1 MIEFLELVVLGFL
14 AAVLGVSL
22 PGLLNMTAVKISKS
36 EGKKSAYTYIAGAS
50 VTIAVQT
57 YLALFCARII
67 DSNPFVSTIL
77 KEIGVGIFAVL
88 TIYFLFFAKRRE
100 KKKKIKKEDTK
111 ANENKFIY
119 GMFLAALNVFP
130 IPFYVVLSMTLA
142 SYDLPIFTSP
152 YTSAFTL
159 GVVVGSALMFYCYV
173 KFFKK
178 PSREDSFLLNNINYC
193 IGAVTGLVTVITLY
207 NMFA

>member
-50 VTIAVQT
+50 VTIAIQT

-88 TIYFLFFAKRRE
+88 TIYFFFCEAKRE
-100 KKKKIKKEDTK
+100 KRK
-111 ANENKFIY
+111 
-119 GMFLAALNVFP
+119 
-130 IPFYVVLSMTLA
+130 
-142 SYDLPIFTSP
+142 
-152 YTSAFTL
+152 
-159 GVVVGSALMFYCYV
+159 
-173 KFFKK
+173 
-178 PSREDSFLLNNINYC
+178 
-193 IGAVTGLVTVITLY
+193 
-207 NMFA
+207 